1 MAEEKDYLSGL
12 LQDVSIGDQAIRLS
26 PPQYLE
32 LIKQKL
38 IAMGAKP
45 GTNEYGNAFRSYLG
59 IRSGH
64 QGTFGGG
71 GFTFSTAADDAL
83 NYIDTKL
90 NMNEIQGLGV
100 DPFSWDL
107 GKDRKGAWR
116 SKSGEIIPNND
127 QYQRGREGEREVDPN
142 TGLPLYSAYAPF
154 ATITTGQQGGML
166 KLEDL
171 DVVPESA
178 FWYLKPEFNRRL
190 DAKGNVESYQ
200 RDIADELLA
209 IGFVPGAKVTPEL
222 AAKYRQYQL
231 SRMSP
236 QLYSQVTGQPYAPGY
251 DLQGNYKVTPS
262 APSPSDISALPSS
275 ISPSTQTAA
284 KPAIKT
290 APIDTVQFDD
300 DLIPDSVLKD
310 LLFQNI
316 GGQELINTARTDT
329 VNGQQVIYNIIKNL
343 SSIQQQYNPNNIVSL
358 QDTSDKYF
366 DNFTINFDFRVPD
379 KAFGQEYI
387 YINSDNGELVIE
399 AVNLRPDE
407 QIEVQIRVSGTIYEA
422 EL

>member
-1 MAEEKDYLSGL
+1 MDVNVLANIMRSAGWPVQDAEEFALMVTSGKIVRFDLDKMYNVYKDTQVTTPNGL
-12 LQDVSIGDQAIRLS
+12 IPRTAKQQADAERDWNNIFKPQFEAYNRALDYAGAPSDYATSQDIYDKQSYAASPRYTPHITGVS
-26 PPQYLE
+26 P
-32 LIKQKL
+32 
-38 IAMGAKP
+38 
-45 GTNEYGNAFRSYLG
+45 
-59 IRSGH
+59 
-64 QGTFGGG
+64 
-71 GFTFSTAADDAL
+71 FSTRYGGNLREEDDPWIKKFKAL
-83 NYIDTKL
+83 NP
-90 NMNEIQGLGV
+90 N
-100 DPFSWDL
+100 
-107 GKDRKGAWR
+107 
-116 SKSGEIIPNND
+116 KS
-127 QYQRGREGEREVDPN
+127 
-142 TGLPLYSAYAPF
+142 T
-154 ATITTGQQGGML
+154 
-166 KLEDL
+166 
-171 DVVPESA
+171 VVS
-178 FWYLKPEFNRRL
+178 
-190 DAKGNVESYQ
+190 S
-200 RDIADELLA
+200 
-209 IGFVPGAKVTPEL
+209 
-222 AAKYRQYQL
+222 
-231 SRMSP
+231 
-236 QLYSQVTGQPYAPGY
+236 
-251 DLQGNYKVTPS
+251 S

-300 DLIPDSVLKD
+300 DLIPDSVLTD

-379 KAFGQEYI
+379 KAPGQEYI